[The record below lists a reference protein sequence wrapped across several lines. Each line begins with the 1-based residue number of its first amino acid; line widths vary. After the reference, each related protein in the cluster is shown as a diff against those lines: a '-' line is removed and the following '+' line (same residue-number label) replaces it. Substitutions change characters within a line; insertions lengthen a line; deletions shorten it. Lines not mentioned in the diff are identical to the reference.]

1 MAGSGGGQGHFQG
14 ARADP
19 SLAALMGG
27 DGRYVLNGNWAV
39 SPAGTYEAAGTRVIY
54 TRATGPE
61 ETLRAAGP
69 TSEDLLLQ
77 VGVGLRGRLG
87 VGGGVKESRGEQGS
101 EAEGWGLPVRKR
113 RLGRVC
119 VGSWPA
125 SGPSAVLQCVTL
137 SPPRPRPRSSCRSPT
152 QALNSSSGSLGS
164 ATAPSRRRLRSWA
177 GPRGSLSLGR

>member
-1 MAGSGGGQGHFQG
+1 
-14 ARADP
+14 
-19 SLAALMGG
+19 MGG

-69 TSEDLLLQ
+69 TSEDLLRQ

-87 VGGGVKESRGEQGS
+87 VGGGDNESGGEQGS
-101 EAEGWGLPVRKR
+101 EGEGWGLPVRER

-119 VGSWPA
+119 VG
-125 SGPSAVLQCVTL
+125 AV
-137 SPPRPRPRSSCRSPT
+137 
-152 QALNSSSGSLGS
+152 
-164 ATAPSRRRLRSWA
+164 A
-177 GPRGSLSLGR
+177 GPQVLVQFLSV